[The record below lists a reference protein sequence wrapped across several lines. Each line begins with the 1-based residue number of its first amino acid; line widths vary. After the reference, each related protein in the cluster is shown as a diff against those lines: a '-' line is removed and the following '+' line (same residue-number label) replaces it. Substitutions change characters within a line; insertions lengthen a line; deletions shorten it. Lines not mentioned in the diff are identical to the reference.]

1 MTRFT
6 NSWQQFP
13 LSEEGKTRQN
23 YNMKHSNL
31 LIWSNRKAESK
42 SDLYFGPFFVP
53 LRVWFTLLSKLLA
66 AFYKMPSFWVKLGS
80 LTFQN
85 VHSRLKYVVWPLS
98 LTFSMF
104 STNCWGSQDIVME
117 PTWLVNWNRVLASSL
132 KGIKFGCNINFV
144 RPVSYLSTLPL
155 SSWGL
160 LHNWVVVNSK

>member
-1 MTRFT
+1 
-6 NSWQQFP
+6 
-13 LSEEGKTRQN
+13 
-23 YNMKHSNL
+23 
-31 LIWSNRKAESK
+31 
-42 SDLYFGPFFVP
+42 
-53 LRVWFTLLSKLLA
+53 
-66 AFYKMPSFWVKLGS
+66 MPSFWVKLGS

-85 VHSRLKYVVWPLS
+85 VHSRLKYVAWPLS

-132 KGIKFGCNINFV
+132 KGIEFGCNINFV

-160 LHNWVVVNSK
+160 LHNWVVVNSKLELTPQRPKTLIGEDKTDLVKLCPLYTRVDNSHIWNCPGQWDNFN